1 MGSSKFAHLSHT
13 ALLRTWVSLQLR
25 PWLNVFSA
33 MLTILLGCAPR
44 KGVRF
49 LQIVRANDEVWQSD
63 RQKNCW
69 DVQVLLLDTGS
80 ITPHFTSGGLAH
92 RLEAAFKWF
101 KSFRHFGLLYASGRL
116 LHHSNSLRLAKWQN
130 MAIPSQKVP
139 GPMSDGF
146 RLRWQHTE
154 NSKVLILYHLIL
166 PDTWCTTMHPDA
178 KLQNK
183 EACRYYLI
191 LLYVTRSKV
200 MQLAQKEWMPIM

>member
-33 MLTILLGCAPR
+33 MLAILLGCAPR

-49 LQIVRANDEVWQSD
+49 LQKVRANDEVWQSD
-63 RQKNCW
+63 RQKIVEMFKFSFW
-69 DVQVLLLDTGS
+69 TQDRSHPISHRVALR
-80 ITPHFTSGGLAH
+80 IGLKQLSNDLKA
-92 RLEAAFKWF
+92 F
-101 KSFRHFGLLYASGRL
+101 KSFWHFGLLYASGRL
-116 LHHSNSLRLAKWQN
+116 LHYSNSLRLAKWQN

-178 KLQNK
+178 KL
-183 EACRYYLI
+183 
-191 LLYVTRSKV
+191 
-200 MQLAQKEWMPIM
+200 